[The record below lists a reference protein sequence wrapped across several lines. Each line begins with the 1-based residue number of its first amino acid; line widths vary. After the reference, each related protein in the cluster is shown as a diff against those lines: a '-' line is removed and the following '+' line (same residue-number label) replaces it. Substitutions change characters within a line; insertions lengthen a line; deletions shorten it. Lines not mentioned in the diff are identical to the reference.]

1 MEMDLMLL
9 LLGARCDVVRVT
21 IVAESSAMLLED
33 WMYHLTPKVGH
44 SNLQRVWKQPLVMG

>member
-1 MEMDLMLL
+1 MLL